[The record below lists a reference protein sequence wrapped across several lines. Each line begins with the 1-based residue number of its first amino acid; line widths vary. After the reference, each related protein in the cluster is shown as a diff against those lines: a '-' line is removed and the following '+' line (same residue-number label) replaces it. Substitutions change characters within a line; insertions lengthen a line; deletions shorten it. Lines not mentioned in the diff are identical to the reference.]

1 MKENEILE
9 EIHRIRAEHAA
20 ECNYDVKVMFAR
32 MDADLERLKAEGW
45 KVASPAPREKGTA
58 YSLREEPPK
67 QSKDN
72 QCG

>member
-20 ECNYDVKVMFAR
+20 ECGYDVNVMFAR
-32 MDADLERLKAEGW
+32 MDVELERLKAEGW
-45 KVASPAPREKGTA
+45 QVVSPAPREKETA

-67 QSKDN
+67 QK
-72 QCG
+72 